1 MDVMAKNKKK
11 KKEEICPIVT
21 NGASTGW
28 HWIQPGSKQYAK
40 SNQNIP
46 CWMVENLNYALIEMW
61 NNLFFLYAN
70 FLAHVYMFIKVFY
83 VADEF
88 VFM

>member
-1 MDVMAKNKKK
+1 
-11 KKEEICPIVT
+11 
-21 NGASTGW
+21 
-28 HWIQPGSKQYAK
+28 
-40 SNQNIP
+40 
-46 CWMVENLNYALIEMW
+46 MW

-88 VFM
+88 VFMENYLSMCNQFIRNT